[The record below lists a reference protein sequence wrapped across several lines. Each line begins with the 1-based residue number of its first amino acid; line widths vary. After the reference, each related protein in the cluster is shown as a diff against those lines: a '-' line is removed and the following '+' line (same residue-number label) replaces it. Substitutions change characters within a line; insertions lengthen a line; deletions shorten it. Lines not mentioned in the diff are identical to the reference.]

1 MLEEYAV
8 DPQGLGRLGPMWML
22 MEQFGVSKG
31 RVLVD
36 FPKRWTRLV
45 HDAAKEANCPTMEMK
60 SIEERLKRL
69 KLAFAS
75 TSSGR
80 EYVGDPWLDA
90 AIKAHAK
97 QKFRAIICEAT
108 ENSSDAFLN
117 PLDATDDHPLW
128 RATIACAIQRTPME
142 IAACA
147 SALGRISK
155 ELIFVDPYINDEPKY
170 MRSFLAVLLAS
181 GADDRTFRKIEFH
194 VTSKCGRLELFE
206 ASVRK
211 KVFRQIG
218 RPQEIHLFQWE
229 RLEGGDN
236 MHARYFLT
244 ERGGMRF
251 DYGLA
256 EGNPGETTDVHLLT
270 DELYR
275 ARRKDYEPTSAA
287 FKLLGHRIVQ

>member
-31 RVLVD
+31 RMIVD
-36 FPKRWTRLV
+36 FPKKWTRMV
-45 HDAAKEANCPTMEMK
+45 YDAVVDANCPEVER
-60 SIEERLKRL
+60 IAIIARLQRLKRA
-69 KLAFAS
+69 LATAS
-75 TSSGR
+75 SVR
-80 EYVGDPWLDA
+80 EYVGDAWLNA
-90 AIKAHAK
+90 AVEAHTK
-97 QKFRAIICEAT
+97 RGFRAIICEAAEDPSGT
-108 ENSSDAFLN
+108 FLN

-128 RATIACAIQRTPME
+128 KATTACVIPRTAAE
-142 IAACA
+142 IASCA
-147 SALGRISK
+147 APLGRISK
-155 ELIFVDPYINDEPKY
+155 ELAFIDPYISDSRNY
-170 MRSFLAVLLAS
+170 MRAFLAVLRAS

-206 ASVRK
+206 ASVRE
-211 KVFRQIG
+211 KVFRQIV

-229 RLEGGDN
+229 RIEGGDN

-256 EGNPGETTDVHLLT
+256 EGNPGETTDVHLLS
-270 DELYR
+270 DELYQ
-275 ARRKDYEPTSAA
+275 ARRMDYQLASAP
-287 FKLLGHRIVQ
+287 FKLIEHRIVR